1 MFTVFLS
8 NKMQP
13 WWVLISKTFK
23 YPKTINFWTAVYI
36 INLLKTNELC
46 WLSQCNGDIILSGFC
61 LIFCLVA
68 ISFLLLVYQFI
79 FFAELHTLRCAY
91 TGCVYS
97 FTIINR
103 CLSWNWTWKVGE
115 GLIIAGFWG
124 KCSVYNLIFTVQLR
138 SYQSSKYAL
147 HNPQKSC
154 MKEKM
159 KAGGWGWMKLT
170 VTHRRR
176 WTDE

>member
-1 MFTVFLS
+1 MSTYFK
-8 NKMQP
+8 NIK
-13 WWVLISKTFK
+13 ISQDLK
-23 YPKTINFWTAVYI
+23 FWTAVYI

-46 WLSQCNGDIILSGFC
+46 WLSQFNEWGYHFEWLLSDLLFCCNLFSLTCSSIH
-61 LIFCLVA
+61 IFCWTA
-68 ISFLLLVYQFI
+68 HLLEMVN
-79 FFAELHTLRCAY
+79 TR
-91 TGCVYS
+91 CVYS
-97 FTIINR
+97 FTIVNR

-138 SYQSSKYAL
+138 SYQSSTYAL

-154 MKEKM
+154 LKEKR